1 MIKIDK
7 IKLRWRSRWSAF
19 IFDVACIPIAWMG
32 AYWLR
37 FNLGYIPHDILL
49 EGTKFLP
56 IVLAVQGISFYFF
69 GLYRGVWR
77 FASLPDLS
85 RIIKAILIGGG
96 FLIGLL
102 FLSTR
107 LENIPRSVFPIY
119 SMGLLLLLGGARFG
133 FRWLKENKGL
143 FQEKE
148 LKVMIV
154 GAGTAGEAIARDI
167 LKNFPELCPMLF
179 IDDDPKKIG
188 RDIQGIPVLGDIE
201 KIEKIAK
208 KYKIDKILLAIPSA
222 NSVKMRRIISFCEKV
237 KKPIQTLPS
246 VADLLNGKLT
256 VSALREI
263 SLEDLLGRAPIHLE
277 KENIEK
283 EIKDKIICVTGG
295 AGSIGSELCR
305 QILRLQ
311 PKKIIILDH
320 SEYNIFQLQ
329 REFEESFPEKTV
341 DSIFYLADITDNN
354 ELDYLFSTYKPQVI
368 FHAAAYKHVPILEPQ
383 IRSAIKNN
391 ILGTYR
397 LAEKAKSYGVEKF
410 VLVSTDKAV
419 NPSNIMGASK
429 RIAEM
434 ICQYFNGLGNTRY
447 ITVRFGNVLGSR
459 GSVVEIFKQQVL
471 QGGPITVTHPEVSR
485 YFMTIPEAA
494 QLILQAF
501 SQGAGGELFI
511 LDMGEPVRITY
522 LAEQMIRLA
531 GKKPIEDIDIVYS
544 GLRPGEKLH
553 EELFHE
559 EEQSLS
565 TQNHKIMQA
574 KAKHL
579 PSDFFRQITHL
590 FDSLA
595 ESQTDNLTKL
605 MENLFQGIKEKTN
618 KRDEVNYE

>member
-1 MIKIDK
+1 MVKFGQ

-19 IFDVACIPIAWMG
+19 IFDAICIPIAWMG

-37 FNLGYIPHDILL
+37 FNLGHIPHDILM
-49 EGTKFLP
+49 ESTKFLP
-56 IVLAVQGISFYFF
+56 LVFSVQVVAFYLF

-85 RIIKAILIGGG
+85 RIIKSILVGG
-96 FLIGLL
+96 FVLISVL

-119 SMGLLLLLGGARFG
+119 SMGLLILLGGARFG
-133 FRWLKENKGL
+133 FRWLKDNKGL
-143 FQEKE
+143 FQETE
-148 LKVMIV
+148 EKVIIV
-154 GAGTAGEAIARDI
+154 GAGTAGEAIARD
-167 LKNFPELCPMLF
+167 LLRTFPALRPVVF

-188 RDIQGIPVLGDIE
+188 RDIHGIPVVGGLE
-201 KIEKIAK
+201 RIEKIAK
-208 KYKIDKILLAIPSA
+208 KYKIDRILVAIPSA
-222 NSVKMRRIISFCEKV
+222 NAAKMRRIISFCEVTKR
-237 KKPIQTLPS
+237 PIQTLPS
-246 VADLLNGKLT
+246 VGDLLNGKLS
-256 VSALREI
+256 VQSLREI
-263 SLEDLLGRAPIHLE
+263 SLEDLLGRDPILLE
-277 KENIEK
+277 KGLIEQ
-283 EIKDKIICVTGG
+283 EIRNKIICVTGG

-305 QILRLQ
+305 QILKFQ

-329 REFEESFPEKTV
+329 REFDRSFPNKIADIV
-341 DSIFYLADITDNN
+341 FYLADITDNN
-354 ELDYLFSTYKPQVI
+354 ELDYLFIKYKPEVV

-434 ICQYFNGLGNTRY
+434 VCQHFNAQGKTKY

-459 GSVVEIFKQQVL
+459 GSVVEIFKQQLL
-471 QGGPITVTHPEVSR
+471 QGGPITVTHPDVTR
-485 YFMTIPEAA
+485 YFMTISEAA

-501 SQGAGGELFI
+501 SQGVGGELFV
-511 LDMGEPVRITY
+511 LDMGESVNITY
-522 LAEQMIRLA
+522 LAEQIIRLA
-531 GKKPIEDIDIVYS
+531 GKKPIEEIDIVYS

-553 EELFHE
+553 EELFHDE
-559 EEQSLS
+559 ESSLP
-565 TQNHKIMQA
+565 TQNSKIMQA
-574 KAKHL
+574 KARAL
-579 PSDFFRQITHL
+579 SPDFSSQIIDL

-595 ESQTDNLTKL
+595 LSKTDDLTESLLSFLEDGAKNMNRVALL
-605 MENLFQGIKEKTN
+605 
-618 KRDEVNYE
+618 